1 MIGCE
6 LLTKLQNK
14 LDDSLLQ
21 YKKDFEEYRQRLKN
35 EFQTEW
41 SKKKF
46 KWFFKKYRQRKLKT
60 KIYRRHCRPIFGLME
75 DILEETLPK
84 TIELSFDQLTDI
96 KNVALGDK
104 NYFEYEELIDKINSF
119 GCTSFNVTEEDI
131 KRLNTPTLDP
141 SHPCYGCCHYEV
153 CGYFD
158 FYDYEKTEEW
168 NMAENCAG
176 CCCGDGWECNKH
188 NNDGCL
194 NYEIEP
200 ILG

>member
-1 MIGCE
+1 MIE
-6 LLTKLQNK
+6 NKLLTKTQNE
-14 LDDSLLQ
+14 LDETLLQ
-21 YKKDFEEYRQRLKN
+21 TKQDIKEYKEKLKYEFE
-35 EFQTEW
+35 TEW

-60 KIYRRHCRPIFGLME
+60 KIYRSHCSPIFELVE
-75 DILEETLPK
+75 DVLEDTIPKKIDILLDNL
-84 TIELSFDQLTDI
+84 IDI
-96 KNVALGDK
+96 KDVSLGDK
-104 NYFEYEELIDKINSF
+104 NYFVDEKLIDKFNSY
-119 GCTSFNVTEEDI
+119 GCTSFMLTEEDI
-131 KRLNTPTLDP
+131 KRRNTPRLDP
-141 SHPCYGCCHYEV
+141 SHPCYGCCHYEG

-158 FYDYEKTEEW
+158 FHDYEKTEEW

-188 NNDGCL
+188 SDNGCL